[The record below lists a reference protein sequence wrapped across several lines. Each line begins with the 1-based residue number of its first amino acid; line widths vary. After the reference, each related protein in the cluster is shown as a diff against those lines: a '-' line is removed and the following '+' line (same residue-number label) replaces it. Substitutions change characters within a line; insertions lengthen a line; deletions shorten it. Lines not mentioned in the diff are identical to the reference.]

1 MVDGFS
7 ADGSK
12 ATASFHI
19 ERETG
24 VQPLSRENV
33 MAMAIETG
41 ADAVVVTR
49 MLDYSAEPG
58 KSKAEAHVKV
68 GRQVEVIETENT
80 TQVWVGNYSIQQT
93 PGQPIAMN
101 NVFLESTVYD
111 VADNGR
117 PIYIISTE
125 SRFKIDGNTYMENVT
140 RDVANAIVKKIRQA
154 RLIR

>member
-7 ADGSK
+7 ADGSQ
-12 ATASFHI
+12 ATASFQI

-49 MLDYSAEPG
+49 MLDYSAEHG
-58 KSKAEAHVKV
+58 KSKAEAHVKA
-68 GRQVEVIETENT
+68 GRQVEDIETENT

-93 PGQPIAMN
+93 PGQPITKN
-101 NVFLESTVYD
+101 NVILESTVYD
-111 VADNGR
+111 VSDNGR
-117 PIYIISTE
+117 SIYIISTDYK
-125 SRFKIDGNTYMENVT
+125 FKIDGNSYMENVT
-140 RDVANAIVKKIRQA
+140 RDVANAIVKKVRQA
-154 RLIR
+154 GLIH